1 MATREPGNSA
11 TVVMF
16 PWRRILIPT
25 DFSTASTWVFADAV
39 RIAGST
45 GAEIVILH
53 IRMTWGSHPD
63 ELRLPADPSVYEYA
77 ERFELEKL
85 RDRVKRANAAIATS
99 LVVKSAPD
107 PGGEISR
114 TARAE
119 GIDLVVMSTHARHHV
134 AHLLLG
140 STTREVITKTAVPL
154 LAIRYGIHTHR
165 SMHRI
170 VVPVHT
176 KQHSEAALDLA
187 AKIAAYQGGE
197 VHLVT
202 VCSDSDRAEAAMFL
216 DGLIA
221 KIAPL
226 NIVKNV
232 IAGDDVEREV
242 VRYTERA
249 DGDAI
254 FVNAADA
261 PSPLKIEIVRKAPVP
276 VMIVPA

>member
-1 MATREPGNSA
+1 
-11 TVVMF
+11 MF

-25 DFSTASTWVFADAV
+25 DFSTASTWVFDDAV

-53 IRMTWGSHPD
+53 IRMTRISHPE
-63 ELRLPADPSVYEYA
+63 ELRFPADPALYDYA
-77 ERFELEKL
+77 ERIELEKL
-85 RDRVKRANAAIATS
+85 RDRVKHANAAIATS

-107 PGGEISR
+107 PGGEIAR
-114 TARAE
+114 TAKAE

-154 LAIRYGIHTHR
+154 LAIRYGTHTHR

-170 VVPVHT
+170 VVPVHA
-176 KQHSEAALDLA
+176 KQHARAALDLA
-187 AKIAAYQGGE
+187 AAITAHQGGE
-197 VHLVT
+197 LHLVT
-202 VCSDSDRAEAAMFL
+202 VCAGGEREEAESFL
-216 DGLIA
+216 EEVATGIKA
-221 KIAPL
+221 KKT
-226 NIVKNV
+226 VV
-232 IAGDDVEREV
+232 TGEDVEREV
-242 VRYTERA
+242 VRYTEKNG
-249 DGDAI
+249 GDAI

>member
-1 MATREPGNSA
+1 
-11 TVVMF
+11 MF

-25 DFSTASTWVFADAV
+25 DFSTASTWVFDDAV

-53 IRMTWGSHPD
+53 IRMTWSSHPA
-63 ELRLPADPSVYEYA
+63 ELRLPADPAVYEYA
-77 ERFELEKL
+77 ERIELEKL
-85 RDRVKRANAAIATS
+85 RDRVKRANAAITTR

-107 PGGEISR
+107 PGGEIAR
-114 TARAE
+114 TAKAE

-140 STTREVITKTAVPL
+140 STTREVITKTDVPL

-170 VVPVHT
+170 VVPVHA
-176 KQHSEAALDLA
+176 KQHSRAALDLA
-187 AKIAAYQGGE
+187 AAITARKGGE
-197 VHLVT
+197 LHLVT
-202 VCSDSDRAEAAMFL
+202 VCGENDRSAASAFL
-216 DGLIA
+216 DEVSANIEA
-221 KIAPL
+221 KKA
-226 NIVKNV
+226 V
-232 IAGDDVEREV
+232 ITGDDVEREV
-242 VRYTERA
+242 VRYTEKA

>member
-1 MATREPGNSA
+1 
-11 TVVMF
+11 MF

-25 DFSTASTWVFADAV
+25 DFSTASTWVFDDAV

-53 IRMTWGSHPD
+53 IRMTWSSHPD

-85 RDRVKRANAAIATS
+85 RDRVKRANAAITTS

-107 PGGEISR
+107 PGGEIAR
-114 TARAE
+114 TAKAE

-140 STTREVITKTAVPL
+140 STTRAVITKTDVPL

-170 VVPVHT
+170 VVPVHA

-187 AKIAAYQGGE
+187 AAIAARQSGE
-197 VHLVT
+197 LHLVT
-202 VCSDSDRAEAAMFL
+202 VCNENDRTAAQSLL
-216 DGLIA
+216 DEISANIQNA
-221 KIAPL
+221 KKT
-226 NIVKNV
+226 VV
-232 IAGDDVEREV
+232 VGDDVEREV
-242 VRYTERA
+242 VRYTEKA

>member
-1 MATREPGNSA
+1 
-11 TVVMF
+11 MF

-25 DFSTASTWVFADAV
+25 DFSTASTWVFDDAV

-53 IRMTWGSHPD
+53 IRMTWSSHPD
-63 ELRLPADPSVYEYA
+63 ELRLPADPSLYEYA
-77 ERFELEKL
+77 ERIELEKL
-85 RDRVKRANAAIATS
+85 RDRVKHANAAIKTS
-99 LVVKSAPD
+99 LLVKSAPD
-107 PGGEISR
+107 PGGEIAR
-114 TARAE
+114 TAQSE

-140 STTREVITKTAVPL
+140 STTREVITRTAVPL

-170 VVPVHT
+170 VVPVHE
-176 KQHSEAALDLA
+176 KQHSRAALDLA
-187 AKIAAYQGGE
+187 AAIAARQGGE
-197 VHLVT
+197 LHLVT
-202 VCSDSDRAEAAMFL
+202 VCAEKDRTAALAFL
-216 DGLIA
+216 DEVSANIQNA
-221 KIAPL
+221 KKT
-226 NIVKNV
+226 IV
-232 IAGDDVEREV
+232 AGDDVEREV
-242 VRYTERA
+242 VRYTEKA
-249 DGDAI
+249 GADAI

>member
-1 MATREPGNSA
+1 
-11 TVVMF
+11 VF

-25 DFSTASTWVFADAV
+25 DFSTASTWVFDDAV

-53 IRMTWGSHPD
+53 IRMTWSAHPD
-63 ELRLPADPSVYEYA
+63 ELRFPADPSLYDYA
-77 ERFELEKL
+77 ERIELEKL
-85 RDRVKRANAAIATS
+85 RDRVKHANAAIATS
-99 LVVKSAPD
+99 LMVKSAPD

-114 TARAE
+114 TAKSEA
-119 GIDLVVMSTHARHHV
+119 IDLVVMSTHARHHV

-165 SMHRI
+165 SLHRI
-170 VVPVHT
+170 VVPVHA

-187 AKIAAYQGGE
+187 AAIAARQGAE
-197 VHLVT
+197 LHLLT
-202 VCSDSDRAEAAMFL
+202 VCNESEQTAAAEFL
-216 DGLIA
+216 DTLSEKKAA
-221 KIAPL
+221 KTTV
-226 NIVKNV
+226 VKSV
-232 IAGDDVEREV
+232 VAGDDVEREV
-242 VRYTERA
+242 VRYTEKTDA
-249 DGDAI
+249 DGI

-261 PSPLKIEIVRKAPVP
+261 PSPLKVEIVRKAPVP

>member
-1 MATREPGNSA
+1 
-11 TVVMF
+11 MF

-25 DFSTASTWVFADAV
+25 DFSTASTWVFDDAV

-53 IRMTWGSHPD
+53 IRMTRSSHPD
-63 ELRLPADPSVYEYA
+63 ELRFPADPALYEYA
-77 ERFELEKL
+77 ERIELEKL
-85 RDRVKRANAAIATS
+85 RDRVKHANAAISTS
-99 LVVKSAPD
+99 LLVRSAPD
-107 PGGEISR
+107 PGGEIAR
-114 TARAE
+114 TAKSE

-140 STTREVITKTAVPL
+140 STTREALTKTGVPL

-170 VVPVHT
+170 VVPVHE
-176 KQHSEAALDLA
+176 KQHSEAALELA
-187 AKIAAYQGGE
+187 AAVTARQGGDL
-197 VHLVT
+197 HLIT
-202 VCSDSDRAEAAMFL
+202 VCSDSERTGSATFL
-216 DGLIA
+216 DALVA
-221 KIAPL
+221 KL
-226 NIVKNV
+226 TNTKVVKTV
-232 IAGDDVEREV
+232 VTGDDVEREV
-242 VRYTERA
+242 VRYTEKA

-254 FVNAADA
+254 FVNADDA

>member
-1 MATREPGNSA
+1 
-11 TVVMF
+11 MF

-25 DFSTASTWVFADAV
+25 DFSTASTWVFDDAV

-53 IRMTWGSHPD
+53 IRMTWTSHPD
-63 ELRLPADPSVYEYA
+63 ELRLPADPSLYEYA
-77 ERFELEKL
+77 ERIELEKL
-85 RDRVKRANAAIATS
+85 RDRVKRANAAITTR

-107 PGGEISR
+107 PGAEIAR
-114 TARAE
+114 TAKTE
-119 GIDLVVMSTHARHHV
+119 EVDLLVMSTHARHHV

-176 KQHSEAALDLA
+176 KQRSEAALDLA
-187 AKIAAYQGGE
+187 AAIAERQGGE
-197 VHLVT
+197 LHLLT
-202 VCSDSDRAEAAMFL
+202 VCPETDRTTAAAFL
-216 DGLIA
+216 DELAA
-221 KIAPL
+221 KIA
-226 NIVKNV
+226 NAKTVKTV
-232 IAGDDVEREV
+232 AAGEDVEREV
-242 VRYTERA
+242 VKYTEKA
-249 DGDAI
+249 DCDAI
-254 FVNAADA
+254 FVNATDA
-261 PSPLKIEIVRKAPVP
+261 PSPLKVEIVRKAPVP

>member
-1 MATREPGNSA
+1 
-11 TVVMF
+11 MF

-25 DFSTASTWVFADAV
+25 DFSTASTWVFDDAV

-53 IRMTWGSHPD
+53 IRMTWSSHPD
-63 ELRLPADPSVYEYA
+63 ELRFPADPALYDYA
-77 ERFELEKL
+77 ERIELEKL

-99 LVVKSAPD
+99 LLVKSAPD
-107 PGGEISR
+107 PGGEIAR
-114 TARAE
+114 TAE
-119 GIDLVVMSTHARHHV
+119 SESIDLVVMSTHARHHV

-154 LAIRYGIHTHR
+154 LAIRYGIHTRR
-165 SMHRI
+165 SLHRI
-170 VVPVHT
+170 VIPVHA

-187 AKIAAYQGGE
+187 AAIAARQGAE
-197 VHLVT
+197 LHLVT
-202 VCSDSDRAEAAMFL
+202 VCNDSERAAATEFL
-216 DGLIA
+216 DGLSEKA
-221 KIAPL
+221 ANTKV
-226 NIVKNV
+226 VKSV
-232 IAGDDVEREV
+232 VAGDDVEREV
-242 VRYTERA
+242 VRYTEKA
-249 DGDAI
+249 GADAI

>member
-1 MATREPGNSA
+1 
-11 TVVMF
+11 MF

-25 DFSTASTWVFADAV
+25 DFSTASTWVFDDAV

-53 IRMTWGSHPD
+53 IRMTWSSHPD

-85 RDRVKRANAAIATS
+85 RDRVKRANAAITTS
-99 LVVKSAPD
+99 LLVKSAPD
-107 PGGEISR
+107 PGGEIAR
-114 TARAE
+114 TAKAE

-140 STTREVITKTAVPL
+140 STTRAVITKTGVPL
-154 LAIRYGIHTHR
+154 LAIRYGIHTHS

-170 VVPVHT
+170 VVPVHA
-176 KQHSEAALDLA
+176 KQHSEAALELA
-187 AKIAAYQGGE
+187 AAIAARQGGE
-197 VHLVT
+197 LHLVT
-202 VCSDSDRAEAAMFL
+202 VCNENDRTAAQSFL
-216 DGLIA
+216 DEISARIQNA
-221 KIAPL
+221 KKS
-226 NIVKNV
+226 VV
-232 IAGDDVEREV
+232 TGDDVEREV
-242 VRYTERA
+242 VRYTEKA

-276 VMIVPA
+276 VMIVPHE

>member
-1 MATREPGNSA
+1 
-11 TVVMF
+11 MF

-25 DFSTASTWVFADAV
+25 DFSTASTWVFDDAV

-53 IRMTWGSHPD
+53 IRMTWSSHPD

-85 RDRVKRANAAIATS
+85 RDRVKRANAAITTS

-107 PGGEISR
+107 PGAEIAR
-114 TARAE
+114 TAKAE

-140 STTREVITKTAVPL
+140 STTRAVITKTDVPL

-170 VVPVHT
+170 VVPVHA

-187 AKIAAYQGGE
+187 AAIAARQSGE
-197 VHLVT
+197 LHLVT
-202 VCSDSDRAEAAMFL
+202 VCNENDRTAAQSFL
-216 DGLIA
+216 DEISANIQNA
-221 KIAPL
+221 KKT
-226 NIVKNV
+226 VV
-232 IAGDDVEREV
+232 VGDDVEREV
-242 VRYTERA
+242 VRYTEKA

>member
-1 MATREPGNSA
+1 
-11 TVVMF
+11 MF

-25 DFSTASTWVFADAV
+25 DFSTASTWVFDDAV

-53 IRMTWGSHPD
+53 IRMTWTSHPD
-63 ELRLPADPSVYEYA
+63 ELRLPADPSLYEYA
-77 ERFELEKL
+77 ERIELEKL
-85 RDRVKRANAAIATS
+85 RDRVKRANAAITTR

-107 PGGEISR
+107 PGGEIAR
-114 TARAE
+114 TAKAE
-119 GIDLVVMSTHARHHV
+119 AIDLLVMSTHARHHV

-140 STTREVITKTAVPL
+140 STTREVITKTGVPL

-170 VVPVHT
+170 VVPVHA

-187 AKIAAYQGGE
+187 AAIGARQGSE
-197 VHLVT
+197 LHLVT
-202 VCSDSDRAEAAMFL
+202 VCADDERAGSTTFL
-216 DGLIA
+216 DDLAA
-221 KIAPL
+221 KIAD
-226 NIVKNV
+226 VKVVKSV

-242 VRYTERA
+242 VRYTEKA

>member
-1 MATREPGNSA
+1 
-11 TVVMF
+11 MF

-25 DFSTASTWVFADAV
+25 DFSTASTWVFDDAV

-53 IRMTWGSHPD
+53 IRMTWSSHPD

-85 RDRVKRANAAIATS
+85 RDRVKRANAAITTS

-107 PGGEISR
+107 PGGEIAR
-114 TARAE
+114 TAKAE

-140 STTREVITKTAVPL
+140 STTRAVITKTDVPL

-170 VVPVHT
+170 VVPVHA

-187 AKIAAYQGGE
+187 AAIAARQSGE
-197 VHLVT
+197 LHLVT
-202 VCSDSDRAEAAMFL
+202 VCNENDRTAAQSFL
-216 DGLIA
+216 DEISANIQNA
-221 KIAPL
+221 KKT
-226 NIVKNV
+226 VV
-232 IAGDDVEREV
+232 VGDDVEREV
-242 VRYTERA
+242 VRYTEKA